1 LDVPGSY
8 SVARN
13 WKLIAQNAEGADAVG
28 WSGRT
33 NAVCRQF
40 PVVHSGTMSMAE
52 RRYAQSGKAF
62 DGSRRVGREF
72 REYTRIKETRI
83 RLFRVDSRSV
93 FFG

>member
-33 NAVCRQF
+33 NAGL
-40 PVVHSGTMSMAE
+40 PVVHSGTMAMAE
-52 RRYAQSGKAF
+52 HRYAQSGKAS
-62 DGSRRVGREF
+62 DGSRGVGREF
-72 REYTRIKETRI
+72 REYTRIKETKRI

>member
-1 LDVPGSY
+1 
-8 SVARN
+8 
-13 WKLIAQNAEGADAVG
+13 
-28 WSGRT
+28 
-33 NAVCRQF
+33 
-40 PVVHSGTMSMAE
+40 MAE